1 MGEGSHCVFV
11 CQKGRLCGRE
21 GSQCDD
27 GKVGCD
33 WKRVP
38 AAILGR

>member
-1 MGEGSHCVFV
+1 MREGSHCDVRKV
-11 CQKGRLCGRE
+11 GRLCGRE